1 MVCHLFSSF
10 VIFPV
15 MFWSPIWTGAL
26 GGCLAAVPINHVQEE
41 GTWGEAIRL
50 AVVDNPWAELFQWG
64 GREGC

>member
-1 MVCHLFSSF
+1 
-10 VIFPV
+10 

-50 AVVDNPWAELFQWG
+50 AVVDNPWAELFSG
-64 GREGC
+64 EAGKDARLSKE